1 MKRIPMLTGI
11 VLFSTALAFGQAPDK
26 ALLDKY
32 CAGCHNDK
40 VKAGGFTL
48 SSVDLTQPAKHAAQ
62 LEKVALKLRS
72 GMMPPVGMP
81 RPDVPTLKTF
91 VTSLESSIDKAA
103 AANPNPG
110 RPILHRLNRTEYA
123 NSIRELLEY

>member
-48 SSVDLTQPAKHAAQ
+48 SSVDVTQPAKHSEQ
-62 LEKVALKLRS
+62 LEKVALKLRRDDAARRHAKARC
-72 GMMPPVGMP
+72 PN
-81 RPDVPTLKTF
+81 
-91 VTSLESSIDKAA
+91 LENLRDQ
-103 AANPNPG
+103 PG
-110 RPILHRLNRTEYA
+110 RRYRQGC
-123 NSIRELLEY
+123 RG

>member
-11 VLFSTALAFGQAPDK
+11 VLFSTALVFGQAPDK

-48 SSVDLTQPAKHAAQ
+48 SSVDLTQPAKHAEQ
-62 LEKVALKLRS
+62 LEKVAETAVRN
-72 GMMPPVGMP
+72 
-81 RPDVPTLKTF
+81 D
-91 VTSLESSIDKAA
+91 A
-103 AANPNPG
+103 PG
-110 RPILHRLNRTEYA
+110 RHAKTRRPNA
-123 NSIRELLEY
+123 